1 MPNAAKLV
9 GAVAMAVLAFIAS
22 EMVKGLF
29 DDEMNFGWFVPVNIG
44 VGLLVGWMVI
54 GSRAG
59 RGLVSAINVGL
70 TAPFVLV
77 FWGLFIQSCNEMVRL
92 AMKNRYDG
100 PFEALVAIFE
110 IGSEWA
116 LMLVNV
122 PLWAT
127 LLVGGIVAGM
137 VAEFASR
144 TWR

>member
-9 GAVAMAVLAFIAS
+9 GAVAMTILAFIVS
-22 EMVKGLF
+22 GMVIGLF
-29 DDEMNFGWFVPVNIG
+29 EEEKNFGWFTEVNM
-44 VGLLVGWMVI
+44 GLGFLVGWMVI

-59 RGLVSAINVGL
+59 RGMVSAINVGL
-70 TAPFVLV
+70 TAPIVLV
-77 FWGLFIQSCNEMVRL
+77 FWGLFTQSCNEMVRL

-116 LMLVNV
+116 LMLASIPV
-122 PLWAT
+122 WAT
-127 LLVGGIVAGM
+127 LLLGGIVAG
-137 VAEFASR
+137 VASEYAAR